1 MQCEVSWLEATSI
14 YIISKQSKLTCMA
27 SQRKRKIEDENRTF
41 QVEWE
46 KLYFFTQVKDK
57 AVCLICRQSFNTLK
71 TYNLKRHHEQKHDA
85 IAKLNDSA

>member
-1 MQCEVSWLEATSI
+1 
-14 YIISKQSKLTCMA
+14 MA

-57 AVCLICRQSFNTLK
+57 AVCLISRQSFNTLSR
-71 TYNLKRHHEQKHDA
+71 T
-85 IAKLNDSA
+85 I